1 MSIFKILD
9 PGAWIPI
16 GNPDPDHPSVLY

>member
-1 MSIFKILD
+1 MSIFKK
-9 PGAWIPI
+9 AWIPI